1 MNMDATKQNNRIQ
14 TTLTEVVERLMSV
27 RNAIKAGGEVRDSN
41 LKEIRAVS
49 VLLGGLAERYPTART
64 KKGMTPEEF
73 LDYARGQLAKAMTEG
88 DEAGPRLAALK
99 EALSGAAEV
108 IKQSAGAAEDTES
121 VRIQVEVYQEPGL
134 TAIPEETQTALF
146 QLPET
151 KSIDELLAK
160 VEKLCED
167 LQKAETQGRG
177 PGGQGLGPGGICT
190 CPKCGAQ
197 VKHETGEA
205 CMEKV
210 CPKCGAKMARPV
222 DKAWPADMNV
232 PAGETN
238 VQKSAG
244 DDLSWGQDPATV
256 RGPAG

>member
-1 MNMDATKQNNRIQ
+1 MDATKQNNRIQ

-27 RNAIKAGGEVRDSN
+27 RNAIKSGGEVRDSN
-41 LKEIRAVS
+41 LKEIRS
-49 VLLGGLAERYPTART
+49 VAALLGGLAERYPSPRT
-64 KKGMTPEEF
+64 RKSVSPEEF
-73 LDYARGQLAKAMTEG
+73 LDYARSQLAKAMTEG

-99 EALSGAAEV
+99 DALSGAVEV
-108 IKQSAGAAEDTES
+108 MKQSAGSAEDTES

-151 KSIDELLAK
+151 KSIDELLVK
-160 VEKLCED
+160 VEELCKD
-167 LQKAETQGRG
+167 LQKAEPQGRG
-177 PGGQGLGPGGICT
+177 PGGQGLGPGGVCT
-190 CPKCGAQ
+190 CPKCGTQ
-197 VKHETGEA
+197 VKHETGES

-232 PAGETN
+232 SAGETD
-238 VQKSAG
+238 VHKSAG
-244 DDLSWGQDPATV
+244 DDMSWGQDPADV